1 VAPKAPAL
9 QRGYSVRPLAAAGAG
24 GCSGVS
30 GAAAAGAGSNRGGG
44 ASLAAAVA
52 ETGPDTPPPERATA
66 VWVVVIS
73 MPSPGGTLYPPTGDS
88 ISC

>member
-30 GAAAAGAGSNRGGG
+30 GAAAAGAGSNRGG
-44 ASLAAAVA
+44 ASLAGAVA

>member
-9 QRGYSVRPLAAAGAG
+9 HRGYSVRPLAAAGAG

-30 GAAAAGAGSNRGGG
+30 GAAAAGAGSNRGG
-44 ASLAAAVA
+44 SLAAAVA

-73 MPSPGGTLYPPTGDS
+73 MPSPGSRLYPPTGDS